1 MLNQIIRRTLPC
13 KSAMS
18 VVLQPQDGGYKSL
31 AVCGWI
37 QLAHSVLKSNC
48 KVALQ
53 ILLHISSVGFMYLHV
68 ISFLLTFCQHHLP
81 IFQLRSEPSL
91 IGIWDLWP
99 LPYFNQRITDP
110 VFRDQ
115 ALRNISNQLEIKMQ
129 PSALNLLDLKYF
141 QYLLGL
147 LLVAAS

>member
-1 MLNQIIRRTLPC
+1 MLNQIIRRTLPF

-53 ILLHISSVGFMYLHV
+53 ILLHISSVGCRLHV
-68 ISFLLTFCQHHLP
+68 SSFHIISPYLLSTSPSNFSTPQRAQPHRH
-81 IFQLRSEPSL
+81 LRSLALALLQSKNHRSCVPGIKRCETYPINWKSKCNPRPSTYWTSNTFS
-91 IGIWDLWP
+91 IFWDC
-99 LPYFNQRITDP
+99 
-110 VFRDQ
+110 
-115 ALRNISNQLEIKMQ
+115 
-129 PSALNLLDLKYF
+129 
-141 QYLLGL
+141 YL
-147 LLVAAS
+147 